1 MVVLMVLATWFLGL
15 AAFVVLKARQPKWE
29 YPQPPLD
36 QRPTWEHFP
45 DAA

>member
-1 MVVLMVLATWFLGL
+1 MVVLMVLVTWFLGL

-29 YPQPPLD
+29 CPRPPLD
-36 QRPTWEHFP
+36 QHPTWERFA